1 MRGTTEDREE
11 EEFRAE
17 PEKVTTE
24 SDESPKKKRKL
35 KPKERVAELESECE
49 ELRTKWMRAQA
60 DYQNLKRRNAA
71 EYEMGLKRALNP
83 LFTDLLLVADYLD
96 MALAMEP
103 TSDEAKNL
111 AMGVEMTRTK
121 LLQSLEGAEVHP
133 IATEG
138 VFDPELH
145 EATGTEERED
155 LPPGTILRVVRK
167 GYTWRE
173 TVLRHA
179 HVIVVA
185 GHKEAGAE
193 EAETEAEED

>member
-11 EEFRAE
+11 EEFKAE
-17 PEKVTTE
+17 PEKVTPE
-24 SDESPKKKRKL
+24 KDEAPKKKRKL
-35 KPKERVAELESECE
+35 KPKERVAELEGECE

-71 EYEMGLKRALNP
+71 EYELGLKRALNP

-103 TSDEAKNL
+103 TTDEAKNL
-111 AMGVEMTRTK
+111 AVGVEMTRTK
-121 LLQSLEGAEVHP
+121 LLQSLEGSEVHP

-138 VFDPELH
+138 AFDPELH
-145 EATGTEERED
+145 EATGTEEHED
-155 LPPGTILRVVRK
+155 LAPGTILRVVRK

-173 TVLRHA
+173 SVLRHA

-185 GHKEAGAE
+185 GQE
-193 EAETEAEED
+193 EENGDEDPSETNEE